1 MYLEWLIR
9 DRVCHLSDFEGVV
22 VENVWKSYGRGWVLR
37 GISFKL
43 VSGSTLLVVGPNGC
57 GKTTLLKI
65 VAGLLRPTRGTVL
78 VYGSTPTT
86 MEAKRFTGVVLD
98 HPMLYRELTV
108 EENLRLFASLYG
120 VKDYDPYSDE
130 VVEMLGLHRWLKV
143 KVGELSFGWRKRADI
158 ARAMIHRPKLL
169 IVDEPLNGLD
179 TAAAKTVSELLYSH
193 VSKSRGIVLAAS
205 PTEQPLLDWM
215 ECGRIVDGKLVLGR

>member
-1 MYLEWLIR
+1 MYLLLDI
-9 DRVCHLSDFEGVV
+9 EGVV

-37 GISFKL
+37 GVSFKL
-43 VSGSTLLVVGPNGC
+43 ASGSTLLVVGPNGC

-65 VAGLLRPTRGTVL
+65 VAGLLRPTRGTVF
-78 VYGSTPTT
+78 VYGTTPTA
-86 MEAKRFTGVVLD
+86 MEAKRFFGVVLD

-120 VKDYDPYSDE
+120 VKDYDPVSDE
-130 VVEMLGLHRWLKV
+130 IVEMLGLYRWLKV

-169 IVDEPLNGLD
+169 IIDEPLNGLD
-179 TAAAKTVSELLYSH
+179 TVAAKTVSELLYLH
-193 VSKSRGIVLAAS
+193 VSKNKGIVLAAS
-205 PTEQPLLDWM
+205 PTEQSLLDWM
-215 ECGRIVDGKLVLGR
+215 ECGRIVDGKLVIGR

>member
-1 MYLEWLIR
+1 
-9 DRVCHLSDFEGVV
+9 VCILSSAESVV

-37 GISFKL
+37 GVSFRL
-43 VSGSTLLVVGPNGC
+43 ASGSSLLVTGPNGC

-65 VAGLLRPTRGTVL
+65 VAGLLRPTRGTVF
-78 VYGSTPTT
+78 VYGAIPATV
-86 MEAKRFTGVVLD
+86 EAKRLLGVVLD

-120 VKDYDPYSDE
+120 VEDYEPTSDE
-130 VVEMLGLHRWLKV
+130 VVEILGLRRWLGV

-169 IVDEPLNGLD
+169 VVDEPLNGLD
-179 TAAAKTVSELLYSH
+179 ASAAETVSELLYSH
-193 VSKSRGIVLAAS
+193 VSKNRGVVLAAS
-205 PTEQPLLDWM
+205 PTEQSLLDWM
-215 ECGRIVDGKLVLGR
+215 EHGRIVEGELVVGR

>member
-1 MYLEWLIR
+1 MCL
-9 DRVCHLSDFEGVV
+9 LSGTESIV

-37 GISFKL
+37 GVSFRL
-43 VSGSTLLVVGPNGC
+43 ASGSSLLIVGPNGC

-78 VYGSTPTT
+78 VYGATPTT
-86 MEAKRFTGVVLD
+86 VEAKRLFGIVLD

-120 VKDYDPYSDE
+120 VENYEPSSDE
-130 VVEMLGLHRWLKV
+130 IVEMLGLRRWLGV

-179 TAAAKTVSELLYSH
+179 TGAAETVSELLRLH
-193 VSKSRGIVLAAS
+193 VSKNKGIVLAAS
-205 PTEQPLLDWM
+205 PTEQSLLDWM
-215 ECGRIVDGKLVLGR
+215 EHGRIVEGKLVVGR

>member
-1 MYLEWLIR
+1 MR
-9 DRVCHLSDFEGVV
+9 GV
-22 VENVWKSYGRGWVLR
+22 
-37 GISFKL
+37 SFRL
-43 VSGSTLLVVGPNGC
+43 ASGSSLLIIGPNGC

-65 VAGLLRPTRGTVL
+65 IAGLLRPTRGTVL
-78 VYGSTPTT
+78 VYGATPTT
-86 MEAKRFTGVVLD
+86 VEAKRLFGIVLD

-120 VKDYDPYSDE
+120 VENYEPSSDE
-130 VVEMLGLHRWLKV
+130 IVEMLGLRRWLGV

-179 TAAAKTVSELLYSH
+179 TGAAETVSELLRLH
-193 VSKSRGIVLAAS
+193 VSKNKGIVLAAS
-205 PTEQPLLDWM
+205 PTEQSLLDWM
-215 ECGRIVDGKLVLGR
+215 EHGRIVEGKLVVGR